1 MKSRWGITLLGGLFW
16 AGACI
21 AQDADLDCDNAMT
34 QRDMNT
40 CAYQD
45 FQAADLALNEVY
57 AWAMARA
64 KAYENGADLA
74 LRDAQRAWIPYRDA
88 ACTAEGQLYEGGSIR
103 PLIEYACMATLTERR
118 TQDMRLAYEEY

>member
-1 MKSRWGITLLGGLFW
+1 VFW
-16 AGACI
+16 TNVSV

-45 FQAADLALNEVY
+45 YLAADLALNEVY
-57 AWAMARA
+57 AWAMSRA
-64 KAYENGADLA
+64 KTYENGADLA

-88 ACTAEGQLYEGGSIR
+88 ACAAEGLLYEGGSIR
-103 PLIEYACMATLTERR
+103 PLIEYVCMATLTERR
-118 TQDMRLAYEEY
+118 AQDMRLAYEDY